1 MMFKEA
7 IMKEIKKEELVSD
20 WSVYPNFQEWEFACP
35 SSGKAYMLKRFMD
48 KLQRARTIAGVS
60 FHISSGY
67 RDEAYNDSLPNSVP
81 NSAHIYGLA
90 CDIWFDSMLD
100 RLMAF
105 DAFRLGLKELV
116 LSSISPL

>member
-1 MMFKEA
+1 
-7 IMKEIKKEELVSD
+7 MKEIKKDEFVSD
-20 WSVYPNFQEWEFACP
+20 WSVYSNFQEWEFTCP
-35 SSGKAYMLKRFMD
+35 SSGKAYMQKRFMD